1 MSKVSDE
8 TALPP
13 PLARIALLSLGTL
26 RPVAALVIAFGISA
40 LLIALAGANPLT
52 AFAAAATGAFGSF
65 NQIAVSLTKATPY
78 LLCSTGVALCFRA
91 NVINI
96 GGEGQIALGGLG
108 ATWMALTFPVAN
120 PVVAILLA
128 LTAGALSGLAWAA
141 IAAALHLGRRVHEVL
156 ITLLMNFIALLMI
169 GEALHDG
176 LGEAGAGFPQSPLL
190 PRAVWLPRLM
200 PPSSLNIGVLIAL
213 AVAVLASLLLWRTT
227 FGFAIRATGA
237 SRRAAAYAGF
247 SVRRVVFLVMCIGG
261 ATAGLAG
268 AVQVMG
274 VQYRLIEGYS
284 TGYGFVSVAIAL
296 FGGLDPLALIPA
308 AFFFGFLETGMA
320 SMQRQIGVPSSLVA
334 VIEGVVMLT
343 VLASMAAGARRAR
356 V

>member
-1 MSKVSDE
+1 MTELSD
-8 TALPP
+8 APVP
-13 PLARIALLSLGTL
+13 RRARIASLAPEAL
-26 RPVAALVIAFGISA
+26 RPFAALGIAFAISA
-40 LLIALAGANPLT
+40 VLIALAGANPLA
-52 AFAAAATGAFGSF
+52 AFAAAFAGAFGST
-65 NQIAVSLTKATPY
+65 NQVATALTKATPY

-96 GGEGQIALGGLG
+96 GGEGQIALGGLA
-108 ATWMALTFPVAN
+108 ATAAALAWPIGN
-120 PVVAILLA
+120 PLLA
-128 LTAGALSGLAWAA
+128 TIAALAAGAAGGLAWAA
-141 IAAALHLGRRVHEVL
+141 IAAALHLARRVHEVL

-169 GEALHDG
+169 GEALRDG

-190 PRAVWLPRLM
+190 PRAVWLPRFM
-200 PPSSLNIGVLIAL
+200 PPASLNVGILIAVV
-213 AVAVLASLLLWRTT
+213 VAVLASALLWRTT

-247 SVRRVVFLVMCIGG
+247 SVPGVVFGVMCLGG

-296 FGGLDPLALIPA
+296 LGGLDPLLLIPSSI
-308 AFFFGFLETGMA
+308 FFGFLETGMA
-320 SMQRQIGVPSSLVA
+320 SMQRQVGVPSSLVA
-334 VIEGVVMLT
+334 VIEGLVMLT
-343 VLASMAAGARRAR
+343 VLAGMASGARRAR